1 MATNIITPED
11 LQSFKQELLIEIE
24 KIVSQKQTTP
34 ARKWLKSYQVMRML
48 TLSPGTLAHLR
59 VNGTLPYTKI
69 GGVIFYDYE
78 DLEKMLEAN
87 KRNVHFAGKKLT
99 LEDI

>member
-1 MATNIITPED
+1 MATNIITLED
-11 LQSFKQELLIEIE
+11 LQDFKQELLTGIE
-24 KIVSQKQTTP
+24 KILSQKQTTT
-34 ARKWLKSYQVMRML
+34 ARKWLKSHQVMRML

-78 DLEKMLEAN
+78 DLEKMLEAH

-99 LEDI
+99 I